1 MPEKEFVDGSI
12 EKTIVSDRITAN
24 LDLFY
29 SKIVKN
35 LVGTLGKSQSGVI
48 NFIIKTWINDNLEDI
63 KNVYG
68 IDVAGIRREIIST
81 KEDITKLNDIKNVI
95 KEVARIK
102 IDDLV
107 ELIEVNRANLLS
119 LIINNND
126 KLNVVIDGD
135 FISPKK
141 D

>member
-1 MPEKEFVDGSI
+1 MPEKEFVDDSI

-24 LDLFY
+24 LDIFY

-95 KEVARIK
+95 REVARIK

-135 FISPKK
+135 FISPRK

>member
-1 MPEKEFVDGSI
+1 MSEKEFVDDSV

-24 LDLFY
+24 LDIFY

-95 KEVARIK
+95 REVARIK

-135 FISPKK
+135 FISPRK

>member
-1 MPEKEFVDGSI
+1 MLEKEFVDGSI
-12 EKTIVSDRITAN
+12 VKTIVSDRITAN

-95 KEVARIK
+95 KEVAKIK

-107 ELIEVNRANLLS
+107 ELIEVNRANLLK
-119 LIINNND
+119 LIIKNND

-135 FISPKK
+135 YISPKK

>member
-1 MPEKEFVDGSI
+1 MPEKEFVDDSL

-24 LDLFY
+24 LDIFY

-95 KEVARIK
+95 REVARIK

-135 FISPKK
+135 FISPRK

>member
-1 MPEKEFVDGSI
+1 MPEKEFVDDSI

-135 FISPKK
+135 YISPKK

>member
-48 NFIIKTWINDNLEDI
+48 NFIIKTWINNNLEDI

>member
-141 D
+141 E

>member
-1 MPEKEFVDGSI
+1 MPEKEFVDDSI

-95 KEVARIK
+95 KEVKRIK

-135 FISPKK
+135 YISPKK

>member
-135 FISPKK
+135 YISPKK

>member
-1 MPEKEFVDGSI
+1 MSEKEFVDDSI

-24 LDLFY
+24 LDIFY

-95 KEVARIK
+95 REVARIK

-135 FISPKK
+135 FISPRK